1 MSTTELLV
9 EYLILGSLA
18 DIWLFLTLSLVLGVQ
33 PYWTQVRDL
42 AEKLSPVI
50 AVTFLSVTY
59 TLGGLVHFLAQSLF
73 DRFQKKYRN
82 KVFKQKVGQPYRKV
96 RSLVYHYAS
105 SDMMAR
111 FRSDGHIIRISRGN
125 ILNFSLLAISLL
137 LYINKHPIQAGI
149 GIGLSII
156 FAVLSYLQWVRR
168 YKAYYRAVM
177 DEYLIVKAGH
187 GKTTIR
193 G

>member
-18 DIWLFLTLSLVLGVQ
+18 DIWLLLTLSLVPGIQ
-33 PYWTQVRDL
+33 PYWTQLREL

-59 TLGGLVHFLAQSLF
+59 TLGGLVHFLAQSLL

-82 KVFKQKVGQPYRKV
+82 KVFKQEVGQPYRKV
-96 RSLVYHYAS
+96 RSLVYHYAP
-105 SDMMAR
+105 SDIMAR

-137 LYINKHPIQAGI
+137 LHVNKHPLQAGI
-149 GIGLSII
+149 GIGVSII

-177 DEYLIVKAGH
+177 DEYFIVKEERS
-187 GKTTIR
+187 KTIAR